1 MGVFL
6 DRQPLN
12 LSEVEDFVRNLK
24 LTLPQLLLMLTI
36 GACATEET
44 LDPPAELGSREIWEE
59 LGCADD
65 QVAICIAVHC
75 QPEDWVC
82 ADRAA
87 LRDLFSPH
95 RNN

>member
-1 MGVFL
+1 M
-6 DRQPLN
+6 
-12 LSEVEDFVRNLK
+12 
-24 LTLPQLLLMLTI
+24 LTVPQLLLASI
-36 GACATEET
+36 IAACATEET
-44 LDPPAELGSREIWEE
+44 RDPTPELGTREIWEQ
-59 LGCADD
+59 LGCAED

-82 ADRAA
+82 ADRDA